1 LVRSPIPCTRQCT
14 SHDAR
19 TGGDPDTDA
28 ARRFRIG
35 GSSESHDR
43 ACFRAGDPPTL
54 TLALDVCG
62 EPTSSR
68 SRSSQA
74 YAERMGGIGPDEG
87 GGTGGGSVCALYGV
101 YLAVGSG
108 SYVSAFRE

>member
-1 LVRSPIPCTRQCT
+1 M
-14 SHDAR
+14 
-19 TGGDPDTDA
+19 
-28 ARRFRIG
+28 
-35 GSSESHDR
+35 
-43 ACFRAGDPPTL
+43 
-54 TLALDVCG
+54 LALDVCG

-74 YAERMGGIGPDEG
+74 YAERMGGIGPDEA